1 MAPSNQNSQADST
14 KPPAE
19 SSNSS
24 GDGDDAG
31 QPVISPRQQ
40 RIDTATAYL
49 CTASGPCRSIGDVY
63 LACVATAGLGMCKS
77 YRHAYQNC
85 TKKCSGTIGR
95 DMLQGL
101 GEQACSHIECTNEQ
115 TKEDDKMSCAA
126 GFVMSQM
133 MAAAQQG
140 PTRLVETYCDCN
152 IRLPPWSHQ
161 SVTSRQS
168 CTVEM
173 RNEYKNLSKL
183 LTFTPDSTN

>member
-1 MAPSNQNSQADST
+1 MAPSNQNSQADSA

-19 SSNSS
+19 SYTSNSS
-24 GDGDDAG
+24 GDDAG

-63 LACVATAGLGMCKS
+63 LAYVAKAGLGMCKS
-77 YRHAYQNC
+77 YRYAYQNC
-85 TKKCSGTIGR
+85 SKECSETMGR

-101 GEQACSHIECTNEQ
+101 GEQVCRHVDGTNEH
-115 TKEDDKMSCAA
+115 TKEDDKDKMSCAA

-140 PTRLVETYCDCN
+140 PTRRLVET
-152 IRLPPWSHQ
+152 
-161 SVTSRQS
+161 
-168 CTVEM
+168 
-173 RNEYKNLSKL
+173 
-183 LTFTPDSTN
+183 